1 MNTIFMLTCM
11 VLIFLFAYLISD
23 KSFVNPIVLFCLPL
37 IVSVTY
43 GLKYYSGW
51 RFNVSSE
58 TMILVIFSFFVFC
71 FAVFLVSAFI
81 KNRSFKRNK
90 TGHGRYGINTA
101 LLLEDNIYVL
111 LFVLQIFAALICFL
125 QERKIVLANGYGG
138 GLSEVIGN
146 YNNLT
151 KFGDDDVSLPGF
163 ASLAAGMQQGMAY
176 ILGYLFSMDRIH
188 GSRKTYKIVLF
199 VLTVVLL
206 TVSGSRTNSIGLLF
220 GTLVMYLLLRCKAGK
235 AITLRNIKAKYVL
248 FIPIAVVMLLIVF
261 FESLTLLGRN
271 EESDFF
277 YYIAIY
283 LSAPMKNLDLAITRG
298 IVHSDFWGQLSFKYL
313 YPSLE
318 KLNLVPAGSMYGT
331 FRFLSFNGYFLG
343 NVYTTFYALLVD
355 FGFAGCLL
363 AVAIMAAMSQCAY
376 SVALRSRNSY
386 SVAVILY
393 AFISFQ
399 LFMSFFSSNF
409 YQNIFNTGFIKFI
422 IPIVLFKCYVSIKS
436 SRENELLS

>member
-1 MNTIFMLTCM
+1 MNTLFMLTCM
-11 VLIFLFAYLISD
+11 ILIFLFAYFVSD
-23 KSFVNPIVLFCLPL
+23 RSFVNPIVLFCLPL
-37 IVSVTY
+37 IVSVIY
-43 GLKYYSGW
+43 GLQYYSGW

-58 TMILVIFSFFVFC
+58 TMFLVISSFLVFC
-71 FAVFLVSAFI
+71 FAVFLVSVFI
-81 KNRSFKRNK
+81 RDRGFRRKSDGYN
-90 TGHGRYGINTA
+90 GINTA
-101 LLLEDNIYVL
+101 FLLRDNVYVL
-111 LFVLQIFAALICFL
+111 LFVLQIFAAIICFL

-138 GLSEVIGN
+138 GPSEVIGS
-146 YNNLT
+146 YNKLM
-151 KFGDDDVSLPGF
+151 KFSDDDVNLPGF
-163 ASLAAGMQQGMAY
+163 ASLIAGLQQGIAY

-188 GSRKTYKIVLF
+188 GSRKTYKVILF

-220 GTLVMYLLLRCKAGK
+220 GTLVMYMLLRCRAGK
-235 AITLRNIKAKYVL
+235 AITLCNIKAKYMLYV
-248 FIPIAVVMLLIVF
+248 PMSVAVLLIVF

-283 LSAPMKNLDLAITRG
+283 LSAPMKNLDLAITHG
-298 IVHSDFWGQLSFKYL
+298 IVHSDYWGQLSFKYL
-313 YPSLE
+313 YPSFE
-318 KLNLVPAGSMYGT
+318 KFNLVPVGSTYGA
-331 FRFLSFNGYFLG
+331 FPFLSFNGYFMG

-363 AVAIMAAMSQCAY
+363 AVAIMAAMSQCTY
-376 SVALRSRNSY
+376 SVALCSRNSY
-386 SVAVILY
+386 SIAVILY

-422 IPIVLFKCYVSIKS
+422 IPIVLFKYYVSIKS
-436 SRENELLS
+436 PQENKLLS

>member
-11 VLIFLFAYLISD
+11 VLVFLFAYLISD

-37 IVSVTY
+37 IVSVMY

-51 RFNVSSE
+51 RFDVSPE
-58 TMILVIFSFFVFC
+58 TMVLVISSFLVFC
-71 FAVFLVSAFI
+71 FAVFLVATFI
-81 KNRSFKRNK
+81 KKRGFGK
-90 TGHGRYGINTA
+90 SGTGHGRYATNTA
-101 LLLEDNIYVL
+101 FLLKDNIYML
-111 LFVLQIFAALICFL
+111 LFALQVFAALICFL

-151 KFGDDDVSLPGF
+151 KFGDDDVTLPGF
-163 ASLAAGMQQGMAY
+163 ASLVAGLQQGMAY
-176 ILGYLFSMDRIH
+176 IIGYLFSMDRIY
-188 GSRKTYKIVLF
+188 GNRRTYKLVLF
-199 VLTVVLL
+199 ALTVVLL
-206 TVSGSRTNSIGLLF
+206 TVSGSRTNSMGLLF
-220 GTLVMYLLLRCKAGK
+220 GTLVMYTLLRCKAGK
-235 AITLRNIKAKYVL
+235 AITLRNAKARYVL
-248 FIPIAVVMLLIVF
+248 FIPIAVAVLLIVF

-298 IVHSDFWGQLSFKYL
+298 IVHSDYWGQISFKYL

-318 KLNLVPAGSMYGT
+318 KLHLVPAGSSYGA
-331 FRFLSFNGYFLG
+331 FRFQSFRGYFLG
-343 NVYTTFYALLVD
+343 NVYTTFYAPLVD

-363 AVAIMAAMSQCAY
+363 AIAIMAAMSQCVY
-376 SVALRSRNSY
+376 SAALRSRNSY
-386 SVAVILY
+386 SMTVILY

-422 IPIVLFKCYVSIKS
+422 IPIVLFKCYVSMKS
-436 SRENELLS
+436 PRGNELLS